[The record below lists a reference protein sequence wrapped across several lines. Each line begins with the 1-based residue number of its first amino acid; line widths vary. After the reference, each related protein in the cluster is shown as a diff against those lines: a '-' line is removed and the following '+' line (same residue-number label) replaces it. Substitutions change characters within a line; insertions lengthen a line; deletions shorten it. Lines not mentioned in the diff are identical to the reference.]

1 MLRCLFLCVLLL
13 ACRLDSDKAVDR
25 DKFSF
30 RTGDDTE
37 LFFKNIRQSYYDLEE
52 LKPANLNIFRLKKRP
67 LELDLPV
74 VNVAI
79 VMNWVKDEA
88 YVLVEP
94 GPLLQDEPNLKVAW
108 KDTVNNDTGEIVL
121 EDRGKENMLE
131 FASLLYEGIVA
142 GRSVQIERNDKF
154 MHFLRA
160 SKDRE
165 AIRITMSD
173 YYRLTRIF

>member
-1 MLRCLFLCVLLL
+1 MLRCLFLSSLLL
-13 ACRLDSDKAVDR
+13 ACRLDSDKPVDR

-37 LFFKNIRQSYYDLEE
+37 LFFKNIRQSYYDPEE
-52 LKPANLNIFRLKKRP
+52 LRSANLNIFRLKKRP
-67 LELDLPV
+67 SEPNLPV

-94 GPLLQDEPNLKVAW
+94 GVLLQHEPYLKVAW
-108 KDTVNNDTGEIVL
+108 KDTVNHDTGEIVL

-131 FASLLYEGIVA
+131 FASQLYEGIVA
-142 GRSVQIERNDKF
+142 GRTFEIERDGKF
-154 MHFLRA
+154 MHFLQT

>member
-1 MLRCLFLCVLLL
+1 M
-13 ACRLDSDKAVDR
+13 
-25 DKFSF
+25 
-30 RTGDDTE
+30 
-37 LFFKNIRQSYYDLEE
+37 
-52 LKPANLNIFRLKKRP
+52 
-67 LELDLPV
+67 

-94 GPLLQDEPNLKVAW
+94 GVLLQHEPYLKVAW
-108 KDTVNNDTGEIVL
+108 KDTVNHDTGEIVL

-131 FASLLYEGIVA
+131 FASQLYEGIVA
-142 GRSVQIERNDKF
+142 GRTFEIERDGKF
-154 MHFLRA
+154 MHFLQT